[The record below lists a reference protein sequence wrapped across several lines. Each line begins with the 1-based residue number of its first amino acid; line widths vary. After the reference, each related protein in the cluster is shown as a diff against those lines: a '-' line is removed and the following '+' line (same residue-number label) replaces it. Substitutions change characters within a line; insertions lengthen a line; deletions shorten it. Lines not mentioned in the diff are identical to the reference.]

1 MTKTSF
7 EKGKQFESRRRW
19 YWNSRSDVLDVH
31 SDTFGPTD
39 LAVIFKRNS
48 SRETKVLVIEIKTN
62 GRLNPKERD
71 ELREFLGYKPDSVG
85 LRIEYL
91 RELTGGRG
99 HGNVT
104 YTDLKTADDIN
115 RHREKI
121 KGR

>member
-1 MTKTSF
+1 MTKTNF
-7 EKGKQFESRRRW
+7 EKGKRFESRRRW

-39 LAVIFKRNS
+39 LAVVFKRNS
-48 SRETKVLVIEIKTN
+48 SREAKVLVIEIKSN
-62 GRLNPKERD
+62 GRLTPKERD

-91 RELTGGRG
+91 RDPNNG
-99 HGNVT
+99 HGNGNVT
-104 YTDLKTADDIN
+104 YTDLKTADDIS

-121 KGR
+121 KER